1 MSNAPHPS
9 ESRNGAR
16 KGAARKA
23 TSPSRTTPPSKATP
37 PSRTTPPSKAA
48 QSSNEASSVRSTARN
63 GKAQQARSSA
73 GSNATTAIR
82 HATKASS
89 SATRHRPAPPA
100 TASAAAATTAARA
113 PRPRR
118 RAHAPHIPAL
128 DGLRALAIAAV
139 VLYHLQVT
147 WLPSGHLGVVMF
159 LVLTGYLVT
168 SSLLRSIRQDG
179 SVRLTRF
186 WARRL
191 ARIWPPM
198 ALAILVTVV
207 ACMAANHILL
217 TKLKPDLVPSLLFFS
232 NIAAIVR
239 GASYFDN
246 LGGTSPLTHLWYL
259 GLDAQ
264 FCLVWPLVVVLFS
277 RVAKGRTVPRR
288 VTLGLTAASAI
299 AMVALFVPN
308 ADPTRVYYG
317 PDTRSFAPLLGAW
330 LAYAWPLGTRPR
342 PILRKVPVPSAAQ
355 LSVLGV
361 AGLCGLVAM
370 MLLVPGTSTFL
381 YRVGMVLAAL
391 CTVAL
396 IASLL
401 DRRTVTTRVLASKPL
416 VWLGQRAF
424 GIYLWHFPLFQLVH
438 ATDAA
443 TPVWVVVLATAASV
457 ALAQLSLTFV
467 ERPIAQGWLRTRLQ
481 AVRAD
486 DPQRRKRALRS
497 LAAPTAVA
505 AALAVATV
513 LGCNLIPDE
522 TALPTDALNNTGAG
536 AATAVD
542 LSAQSSDSD
551 SSDSADQQ
559 ATTDSGIILHAS
571 DDEKNANIRD
581 PFIISDSVAGDTDWY
596 FQTHC
601 PDGYLDSYVGRQP
614 QQGLEV
620 LKGYLQQNVVGKIV
634 VLAFF
639 SNNISTNDVYE
650 DLISSC
656 GDREVYLVNVHIPQ
670 KEQTQINQILQNL
683 ADEHDNV
690 HLIDWDAYVTGHDD
704 WLYAD
709 GTHLTPAGQP
719 EYVDMITNAIR
730 QDFQDKAGG
739 TVEEASS
746 DDTSTDSTADSTDA
760 DSSQSSNGVQSSSA
774 DTAQQIGTT
783 SDTQQAT

>member
-9 ESRNGAR
+9 ESRKDTR
-16 KGAARKA
+16 KGAAR
-23 TSPSRTTPPSKATP
+23 
-37 PSRTTPPSKAA
+37 AA
-48 QSSNEASSVRSTARN
+48 RKGAPSSNEAPTKTTPAKTTPAKTAAARN
-63 GKAQQARSSA
+63 GSAQHTAKAQRTVKAQQARGSARIPTDSSA
-73 GSNATTAIR
+73 QAQSPA
-82 HATKASS
+82 
-89 SATRHRPAPPA
+89 RPQ
-100 TASAAAATTAARA
+100 AAAQARAAARHPA

-186 WARRL
+186 WSRRL

-277 RVAKGRTVPRR
+277 RVVKGRTVPRR
-288 VTLGLTAASAI
+288 VTLGLAAASAI
-299 AMVALFVPN
+299 AMAALFVPN

-317 PDTRSFAPLLGAW
+317 PDTRAFAPLLGAW

-342 PILRKVPVPSAAQ
+342 PILQKVPVPSAAQ

-381 YRVGMVLAAL
+381 YRGGMLLAAL

-401 DRRTVTTRVLASKPL
+401 DRRTVTTRVLAWRPL

-457 ALAQLSLTFV
+457 ALAQLSLTLV
-467 ERPIAQGWLRTRLQ
+467 ERPIAAGWLRTRLQ
-481 AVRAD
+481 AVRTG
-486 DPQRRKRALRS
+486 DPQRRGSALRS
-497 LAAPTAVA
+497 MAAPTAVA

-542 LSAQSSDSD
+542 LSAQSSDADSGD
-551 SSDSADQQ
+551 SSSSDDQQ

-571 DDEKNANIRD
+571 DDEKSANIRD

-639 SNNISTNDVYE
+639 SNNISTSDVYE

-719 EYVDMITNAIR
+719 EYIDMITNAIR

-746 DDTSTDSTADSTDA
+746 DDTSADSTANSTDA
-760 DSSQSSNGVQSSSA
+760 GSSQSSNSVQSSSA

-783 SDTQQAT
+783 SDTQQAA